1 MEPSEEQASEAQE
14 LVAQGLVAQES
25 VDQDL
30 ADLESE
36 EDQVPSVL
44 MEGDTFYQFSVF
56 LNPMFISDTEEEAT
70 VGTVDTVDMVAMED
84 TEDTVVMED
93 PDMEEV
99 QAPTITTII
108 TDHHHHHTTEDHFKI
123 LRDNLLFIS
132 VKLIRQTFV

>member
-44 MEGDTFYQFSVF
+44 ME
-56 LNPMFISDTEEEAT
+56 DTEEEAT